1 MEYTS
6 HTIHV
11 PTVQIETSRIFDA
24 LRAFASR
31 LATSFDRWFTRRAHY
46 LAIRQLHALDDRML
60 KDMGLHRSQIESA
73 VLTGNPNTDLREQHV
88 YSGLMHQ

>member
-11 PTVQIETSRIFDA
+11 PTVQIGTSKILAA
-24 LRAFASR
+24 LHT
-31 LATSFDRWFTRRAHY
+31 LAATLVAILRRWHSRRAQY
-46 LAIRQLHALDDRML
+46 LAIKEFHALDDRML
-60 KDMGLHRSQIESA
+60 KDIGLHRSQIESA